1 MADAQRATVP
11 RRDLARHPRFEDLS
25 PDVGAL
31 DEQAVDAAMA
41 EDPDEVLGLL
51 ADMVRATDPALRA
64 LARRLAGRLVVDVAR
79 RGRAR
84 HRGIGRI
91 ESTPFH
97 PDAGDVDLDAS
108 LDVVVE
114 ARAAGAALDVE
125 RLRVRRWVRPR
136 TALCLLVDRSG
147 SMQGRPLATNAV
159 AAAAVATRAE
169 GGDYSVIAFAREAVA
184 VKAQDEDLA
193 TDRVVDRV
201 LALRGQGTTDLAG
214 ALRLAGAQ
222 LARSAAAR
230 RVTVLLSDCRAT
242 EAGDVL
248 AAAAGLDELVI
259 VAPAGDDEEAQRL
272 ARDTGAALATATG
285 PSDVPRAVAT
295 LLG

>member
-1 MADAQRATVP
+1 MAEAQRATIP

-31 DEQAVDAAMA
+31 DEAAVESAMA
-41 EDPDEVLGLL
+41 EDPDDVLGLL

-64 LARRLAGRLVVDVAR
+64 LARRLAGRLMVEVAR
-79 RGRAR
+79 RGPAR
-84 HRGIGRI
+84 QRGIGRI
-91 ESTPFH
+91 ETTAFH

-108 LDVVVE
+108 LDAVVD
-114 ARAAGAALDVE
+114 ARAARSALDAE

-169 GGDYSVIAFAREAVA
+169 RGDYSVIAFAKEGVA
-184 VKAQDEDLA
+184 VKAQGEDVPVE
-193 TDRVVDRV
+193 RVVDQI
-201 LALRGQGTTDLAG
+201 LALRGRGTTDLAG
-214 ALRLAGAQ
+214 ALRLAAGQLTRSGAT
-222 LARSAAAR
+222 R
-230 RVTVLLSDCRAT
+230 RIALLLSDCRDT

-248 AAAAGLDELVI
+248 AAAAALDELVI
-259 VAPAGDDEEAQRL
+259 VAPAGDDEAAQEL
-272 ARDTGAALATATG
+272 GARIGAHVATITG
-285 PSDVPRAVAT
+285 PADVPRAVGD